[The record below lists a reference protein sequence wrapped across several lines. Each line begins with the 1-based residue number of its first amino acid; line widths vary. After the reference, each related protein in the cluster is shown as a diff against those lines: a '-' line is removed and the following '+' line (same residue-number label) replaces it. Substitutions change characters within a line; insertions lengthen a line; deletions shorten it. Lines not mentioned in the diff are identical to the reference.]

1 MGVKKGKSRPKTMP
15 TYRKWKLWHLMA
27 SKNIACIWP
36 SAKKY
41 KYPKSTWH
49 LCTTLFSKLLCTY
62 HQGQYFPT
70 LCFCLPLLPEI
81 AYVYGAL
88 ANKVANEHYDMP
100 CFHDMS
106 FSLHN

>member
-1 MGVKKGKSRPKTMP
+1 M
-15 TYRKWKLWHLMA
+15 
-27 SKNIACIWP
+27 KNENIRHKVTENMACIWP
-36 SAKKY
+36 SAFDY
-41 KYPKSTWH
+41 IYSKSTWH
-49 LCTTLFSKLLCTY
+49 HCTTLFSKLLCTY

-70 LCFCLPLLPEI
+70 LCFCLPLLPGI
-81 AYVYGAL
+81 VYVYGAL